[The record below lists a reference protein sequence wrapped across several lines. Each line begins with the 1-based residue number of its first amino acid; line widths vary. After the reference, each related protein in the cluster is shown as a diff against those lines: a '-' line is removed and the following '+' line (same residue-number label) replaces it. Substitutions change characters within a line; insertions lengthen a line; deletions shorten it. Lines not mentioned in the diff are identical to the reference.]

1 MHSTLKILTNRMDS
15 HPEEFIAPS
24 KRWEEVIELVINR
37 PEQTPWITV
46 EDRARFSEKF
56 FELQERKFTEL
67 VMNTLFAADDS
78 CRDNKDKKIRD
89 GRPEFGRGKYYGG
102 GT

>member
-1 MHSTLKILTNRMDS
+1 
-15 HPEEFIAPS
+15 
-24 KRWEEVIELVINR
+24 
-37 PEQTPWITV
+37 
-46 EDRARFSEKF
+46 
-56 FELQERKFTEL
+56 
-67 VMNTLFAADDS
+67 MNTLFAADDS

>member
-1 MHSTLKILTNRMDS
+1 M
-15 HPEEFIAPS
+15 
-24 KRWEEVIELVINR
+24 
-37 PEQTPWITV
+37 
-46 EDRARFSEKF
+46 RFSEKF
-56 FELQERKFTEL
+56 FELQERKFTEF

-78 CRDNKDKKIRD
+78 CHDNKDKKIRD